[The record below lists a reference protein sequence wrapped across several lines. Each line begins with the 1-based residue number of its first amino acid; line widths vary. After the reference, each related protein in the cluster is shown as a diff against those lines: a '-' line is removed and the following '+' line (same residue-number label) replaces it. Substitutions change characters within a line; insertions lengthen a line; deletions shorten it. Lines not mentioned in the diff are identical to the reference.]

1 MCTRTAEFLPASV
14 GAVSPDSPSGETGCL
29 ESRSVGLRFTCTRV
43 PGWVSEAP
51 HRKPRHPG
59 LTGHLQVSLS
69 QEPPDQLSWAGGQC
83 GPRPCT
89 SWLHLV
95 LEVSARVG
103 VSVLGWAGVYS
114 RESVGV
120 GMGVCT
126 GEAGVHVY
134 R

>member
-1 MCTRTAEFLPASV
+1 MGRWAVWAKALHIVASPV
-14 GAVSPDSPSGETGCL
+14 
-29 ESRSVGLRFTCTRV
+29 
-43 PGWVSEAP
+43 
-51 HRKPRHPG
+51 
-59 LTGHLQVSLS
+59 
-69 QEPPDQLSWAGGQC
+69 
-83 GPRPCT
+83 
-89 SWLHLV
+89 V
-95 LEVSARVG
+95 LEVSAPVG